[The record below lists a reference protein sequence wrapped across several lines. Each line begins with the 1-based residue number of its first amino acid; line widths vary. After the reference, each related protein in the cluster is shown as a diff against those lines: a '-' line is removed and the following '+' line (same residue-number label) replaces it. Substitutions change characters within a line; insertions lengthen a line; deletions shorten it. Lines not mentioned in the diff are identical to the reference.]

1 MIFLSPLYTKAINNA
16 VASVEMEGFA
26 VTDECKAL
34 CEKLLDKTITFEE
47 YLEAVKKSQGIA

>member
-1 MIFLSPLYTKAINNA
+1 MSPLYTKAINNA